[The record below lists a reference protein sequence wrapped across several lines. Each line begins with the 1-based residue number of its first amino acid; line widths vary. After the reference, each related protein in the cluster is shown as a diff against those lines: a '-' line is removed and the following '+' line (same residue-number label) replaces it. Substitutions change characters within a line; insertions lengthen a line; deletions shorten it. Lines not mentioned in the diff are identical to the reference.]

1 MTDNTGKNTTLNHS
15 KDLWFIIQASCS
27 FLISISLVIGS
38 IKGILVQDLVQK
50 KSATKSITIKKKK
63 KRSGPPVLHF
73 ESEILGKYF
82 PIKSFD

>member
-1 MTDNTGKNTTLNHS
+1 MTDNTGKNTTLDYS

-38 IKGILVQDLVQK
+38 IKRILVQDLVQK
-50 KSATKSITIKKKK
+50 KSATKSITIKKK
-63 KRSGPPVLHF
+63 RSGPPVLHL